1 MQWEVGGIRRTA
13 PCSDRAGRWLLPRY
27 LAAAVTARIADEG
40 ARVSLILLALQQTKS
55 AAVGGAMIA
64 TLLVPHVVA
73 APLVGVVIDRARR
86 PRWPLASMILIFG
99 ATLAVVALVLGHAPL
114 WLVFSLLLVGGCCG
128 PAITGGL
135 TSQLP
140 GLVGVDRAPR
150 AFGFDSLFYNVASM
164 AGPALAGI
172 TAAAVNPVAAQ
183 CLLGGSAAVGA
194 AGIAALPLA
203 AHQHSSPHSQ
213 PSLLSGA
220 REILHQPTLRVVTIS
235 STLGQIGPGALP
247 VVAAVLATSLN
258 KPASSGL
265 LLTTIA
271 TGSLIGSLLWT
282 WHPIAP
288 RRSPLVT
295 TVSMIGI
302 GAPIAVAAATTSI
315 AATAVLFGVSG
326 IFIGPFGSALFTART
341 HYAAEAHR
349 TQVFTIGAGLKVT
362 ASALGAGLIGLL
374 THLPIA
380 ALLLLVA
387 SSPILAGTLGT
398 VLLTFTS
405 PATNTDHDHESSAT
419 PAPPM
424 PRAVSLDA

>member
-1 MQWEVGGIRRTA
+1 M
-13 PCSDRAGRWLLPRY
+13 
-27 LAAAVTARIADEG
+27 
-40 ARVSLILLALQQTKS
+40 SLVLLALQQTKS
-55 AAVGGAMIA
+55 ASVGGAMIA
-64 TLLVPHVVA
+64 ALLVPHVVA

-86 PRWPLASMILIFG
+86 PRWFLASMVLIF
-99 ATLAVVALVLGHAPL
+99 AVALALVALLLGHAPL
-114 WLVFSLLLVGGCCG
+114 WLVFSLLLLGGCCG
-128 PAITGGL
+128 PVITGGL

-140 GLVGVDRAPR
+140 GLVGVQQAPR

-172 TAAAVNPVAAQ
+172 TAATVNPVAAQ
-183 CLLGGSAAVGA
+183 CLLAGSAAVGA
-194 AGIAALPLA
+194 VGIAALPLA
-203 AHQHSSPHSQ
+203 AHQHRSPHSR

-220 REILHQPTLRVVTIS
+220 REILHQPTLRVITIS

-282 WHPIAP
+282 WHPIAAP
-288 RRSPLVT
+288 RSPLVT

-302 GAPIAVAAATTSI
+302 GAPIAVAAATPSI
-315 AATAVLFGVSG
+315 AATAVLFGLSG

-341 HYAAEAHR
+341 QYAAEAHR

-362 ASALGAGLIGLL
+362 ASALGAALIGLL

-398 VLLTFTS
+398 VLLTLNST
-405 PATNTDHDHESSAT
+405 AHNTNHNDEAA
-419 PAPPM
+419 PAPAQAQPV
-424 PRAVSLDA
+424 P

>member
-1 MQWEVGGIRRTA
+1 MRRTA
-13 PCSDRAGRWLLPRY
+13 RRGDLPGHWLLPRY
-27 LAAAVTARIADEG
+27 LVAAVAARIADEG
-40 ARVSLILLALQQTKS
+40 ARVSLVLLALHEAKS

-64 TLLVPHVVA
+64 ALLVPHVVA
-73 APLVGVVIDRARR
+73 APLGGVVIDRARR
-86 PRWPLASMILIFG
+86 PRWPLASMVLIFG
-99 ATLAVVALVLGHAPL
+99 VTLVLVAVLLGHAPL
-114 WLVFSLLLVGGCCG
+114 WLVFSLLLLGGCCG

-150 AFGFDSLFYNVASM
+150 AFGLDSLFYNVASM
-164 AGPALAGI
+164 AGPALTGI
-172 TAAAVNPVAAQ
+172 TAVAVSPVAAQ

-203 AHQHSSPHSQ
+203 AHQPPAPHSR

-220 REILHQPTLRVVTIS
+220 RKILHQPTLRVITIS

-247 VVAAVLATSLN
+247 VVGAVLATSLN

-271 TGSLIGSLLWT
+271 AGSLIGSLLWT

-302 GAPIAVAAATTSI
+302 GVPIAVAAATTSSV
-315 AATAVLFGVSG
+315 AATAVLFGLSG
-326 IFIGPFGSALFTART
+326 IFIGPFGSALFTARAQ
-341 HYAAEAHR
+341 YAAEAHR

-362 ASALGAGLIGLL
+362 ASASGQ
-374 THLPIA
+374 H
-380 ALLLLVA
+380 
-387 SSPILAGTLGT
+387 
-398 VLLTFTS
+398 
-405 PATNTDHDHESSAT
+405 
-419 PAPPM
+419 
-424 PRAVSLDA
+424 